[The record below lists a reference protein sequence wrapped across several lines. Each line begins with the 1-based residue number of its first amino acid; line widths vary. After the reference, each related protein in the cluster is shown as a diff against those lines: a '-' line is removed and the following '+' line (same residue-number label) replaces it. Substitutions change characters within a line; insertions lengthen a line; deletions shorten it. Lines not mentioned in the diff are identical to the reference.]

1 MSTATAGTPTAHPAR
16 ATADA
21 GPARPRPEEADDAA
35 AAARAI
41 RRVGVVGCGVMGAGL
56 AEVCARAGRD
66 VRVAGSGPEGLARG
80 RARLE
85 RSLAA
90 AVRKERITGADRDAA
105 LARVTFTTD
114 LGDLRDRQLLLEA
127 TPEHEPTKLRVFAAL
142 DEIVEDPGAI
152 LASNTSALSIM
163 RLAGATSRPG
173 QVLGLHFFNP
183 APVLPLVEV
192 IGSLLTAERTRR
204 VAGEFVTSVLG
215 KQAVHAADRSGFVV
229 NALLIP
235 YLLSAIRMYESGF
248 AAAEDIDKA
257 MTLGCSHPMGPLA
270 LSDLIGLD
278 TVAAIADALYKEFAE
293 PTHAVPPLLSR
304 MVDAGLLGRKTGR
317 GFFRY

>member
-1 MSTATAGTPTAHPAR
+1 
-16 ATADA
+16 
-21 GPARPRPEEADDAA
+21 
-35 AAARAI
+35 
-41 RRVGVVGCGVMGAGL
+41 MGAGL

-90 AVRKERITGADRDAA
+90 AVRKERITAADRDAA

-152 LASNTSALSIM
+152 LATNTSALSIM
-163 RLAGATSRPG
+163 RIAGATGRPG

-248 AAAEDIDKA
+248 AAAADIDKA

>member
-1 MSTATAGTPTAHPAR
+1 MSTATAVSVTPDPA
-16 ATADA
+16 AE
-21 GPARPRPEEADDAA
+21 PALAEETAA
-35 AAARAI
+35 ALAI

-66 VRVAGSGPEGLARG
+66 VLVAASGPEGLARG

-90 AVRKERITGADRDAA
+90 GVRRGKATEAERDAA

-114 LGDLRDRQLLLEA
+114 LADLRDRQLVLEA
-127 TPEHEPTKLRVFAAL
+127 APEHEPTKLRLFRTL
-142 DEIVEDPGAI
+142 DEIVEDPQAI

-163 RLAGATSRPG
+163 RLARATGRPG

-192 IGSLLTAERTRR
+192 VGSLLTDDRTRR
-204 VAGEFVTSVLG
+204 IAAEFATTVLG
-215 KQAVHAADRSGFVV
+215 KQVVQAADRSGFVV

-235 YLLSAIRMYESGF
+235 YLLAAVRMHESGF
-248 AAAEDIDKA
+248 ATAEDIDKA

-270 LSDLIGLD
+270 LADLIGLD
-278 TVAAIADALYKEFAE
+278 TVAAIGTALYEEFRE
-293 PTHAVPPLLSR
+293 PTYAVPPLLSR
-304 MVDAGLLGRKTGR
+304 MVDGGLLGRKSGQ
-317 GFFRY
+317 GFYTY